1 MKKFFMIFA
10 MALSLIAL
18 SSCKEKYSLVY
29 NVTVDG
35 DADEAVDVQF
45 PNGNFAV
52 DGKAAFV
59 FNWGSPVDTLLLGAE
74 APAEELTLG
83 AALESE
89 NEDVRNAAEVAEND
103 FKATAANGTYYV
115 HFNGYVLEPITRVKI
130 QIDTVFTNRL
140 LEETAE

>member
-1 MKKFFMIFA
+1 MDWSPTF
-10 MALSLIAL
+10 SLNVIAL

-29 NVTVDG
+29 NVAVDG
-35 DADEAVDVQF
+35 DADEAVNVQI
-45 PNGNFAV
+45 PNGTFAI

-59 FNWGSPVDTLLLGAE
+59 FNWGTPVDSLLLGAA

-89 NEDVRNAAEVAEND
+89 NEDVREAAETVKDD
-103 FKATAANGTYYV
+103 FKATAASGTYYV
-115 HFNGYVLEPITRVKI
+115 HFLGYVLEPVTGIKI

-140 LEETAE
+140 LEEPVAE